1 MTGPKLEER
10 NASSLAYIVHK
21 GPYDKIP
28 WQEFIEK
35 LYGWAK
41 EQKVMPGFYP
51 MAIYP
56 DDPKT
61 VPPEECRTEIAI
73 TFKGKAKE
81 GSGVKIR
88 QMPAMKVA
96 TVSHKGPGGEFQ
108 KTYGMLMEWMEK
120 KCLELS
126 GPPMEIYSKKP
137 EVVGGETI
145 IYAKI
150 MMPVKKSNSS
160 TVTNNNTR
168 VIAQ

>member
-10 NASSLAYIVHK
+10 KASKLAYIEHK

-28 WQEFIEK
+28 WQKYIEQ

-51 MAIYP
+51 MSIYR
-56 DDPKT
+56 DDPKV
-61 VPPEECRTEIAI
+61 VPLKECRTEIAI
-73 TFKGKAKE
+73 TFKGEARE
-81 GSGVKIR
+81 SSGVKIR

-96 TVSHKGPGGEFQ
+96 SVSYKGPSSEFQ
-108 KTYGMLMEWMEK
+108 KTYGILMEWMEK
-120 KCLELS
+120 KGLELS

-150 MMPVKKSNSS
+150 MMPVKKK
-160 TVTNNNTR
+160 
-168 VIAQ
+168 

>member
-10 NASSLAYIVHK
+10 KASNLAYLEHK

-28 WQEFIEK
+28 WQKYIEQ

-51 MAIYP
+51 MSIYR
-56 DDPKT
+56 DDPKV
-61 VPPEECRTEIAI
+61 VPLKECRTEIAI
-73 TFKGKAKE
+73 TFKGEARE
-81 GSGVKIR
+81 SSGVKIR

-96 TVSHKGPGGEFQ
+96 SVSLVGNSSEFQ
-108 KTYGMLMEWMEK
+108 KTYGILMEWMEK
-120 KCLELS
+120 KGLELS

-150 MMPVKKSNSS
+150 MMPVKKK
-160 TVTNNNTR
+160 
-168 VIAQ
+168 